1 MRFLVNTFSNIL
13 HDIDMKSSAKPPNKQ
28 RLPRKF
34 RDQPAMANN
43 NCLHRSRLPTANK
56 KGVYRKGLFHFSQ
69 ILSPPCTHSAQHSW
83 LVDISIIFL
92 QIFPIY
98 QICKHWLNESSIL
111 TFNCMCMWG
120 GGWECCAHAWPTK
133 ARRHHIP
140 WELLLQVLVSYP
152 T

>member
-1 MRFLVNTFSNIL
+1 
-13 HDIDMKSSAKPPNKQ
+13 MKSSAKPPNKQ

-34 RDQPAMANN
+34 RDQPAMANY
-43 NCLHRSRLPTANK
+43 NCLHRSRLPAANK

-120 GGWECCAHAWPTK
+120 VGVLCTCMAYKGQKTSHSLGTTVTGTCKLPNMSAGNHT
-133 ARRHHIP
+133 
-140 WELLLQVLVSYP
+140 QVFCMNSKHS
-152 T
+152 